1 MVVIRTLSR
10 RGLAL
15 ALAGWLGLLG
25 GACKGGVCDDSCLRE
40 RALEGF
46 RTDYAAGI
54 EALRA
59 IQDPVVAQATVM
71 DVVRAPDIDLQMPD
85 QVQEVCGVAGTDVL
99 FSLCMERYSHH
110 HIKQMLDGPA
120 PP

>member
-54 EALRA
+54 
-59 IQDPVVAQATVM
+59 DP
-71 DVVRAPDIDLQMPD
+71 DVVENKWGA
-85 QVQEVCGVAGTDVL
+85 A
-99 FSLCMERYSHH
+99 
-110 HIKQMLDGPA
+110 
-120 PP
+120 